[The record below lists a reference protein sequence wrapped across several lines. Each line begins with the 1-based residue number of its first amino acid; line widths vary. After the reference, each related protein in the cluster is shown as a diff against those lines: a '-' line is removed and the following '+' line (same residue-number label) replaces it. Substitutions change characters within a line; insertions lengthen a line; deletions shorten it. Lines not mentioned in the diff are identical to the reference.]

1 MAFNFDFG
9 QALNSVL
16 DKGLDIWVD
25 TEKSKNYQPGAQTVG
40 QRDAAGGT
48 GQAGQPAASVML
60 PQWANNPAVMV
71 GGAVIL
77 LLLVIVLAKKL

>member
-1 MAFNFDFG
+1 MAFDFG
-9 QALNSVL
+9 EALNNVL
-16 DKGLDIWVD
+16 NKGLDVWVD
-25 TEKSKNYQPGAQTVG
+25 TEKAKNYQPGAQTVG

-48 GQAGQPAASVML
+48 GPAGQPAASGVL

-71 GGAVIL
+71 GGAVVL